1 MNNYKIKQ
9 DRINIAGYYSRTKSI
24 TKLLKFSCALLLSA
38 SLFAC
43 ASTSETESSETAAAA
58 SEASSGSGTSDTSA
72 APASATSEA
81 APAAAD
87 SAAPAE
93 ATAAASAVEPEETK
107 PPKMVESCKDEPFG
121 KYEQQARESI
131 AKGLAATKAD
141 TFGVGFR
148 NVEEHNKWSKTH
160 NTLFK
165 SVNDACSELADCAKK
180 HKKDKDT
187 ECVAQAKTFATWQD
201 LAKSFAEKA
210 KSVETTE
217 PPIICSLEPNLDDP
231 ADCFHGL
238 AANIMKV
245 CDTDDCKEVSDCWRG
260 VGFLDG
266 AITQSKKSC
275 DFVHQK
281 LETCRG
287 FIEATQRRK
296 DKFSHCGEM
305 QNQLNITIFPVL

>member
-1 MNNYKIKQ
+1 VNNN
-9 DRINIAGYYSRTKSI
+9 RINVISNISLTNTFAH
-24 TKLLKFSCALLLSA
+24 LLKISIALLLSA

-43 ASTSETESSETAAAA
+43 ASTSESESGDTAAPV
-58 SEASSGSGTSDTSA
+58 SEASAGGTASES
-72 APASATSEA
+72 APASDTTEA
-81 APAAAD
+81 APAASDA
-87 SAAPAE
+87 AAPGDS
-93 ATAAASAVEPEETK
+93 TAAAAPAVEPEAIT
-107 PPKMVESCKDEPFG
+107 PPKIVESCKDEPFG
-121 KYEQQARESI
+121 KYEKQARESI

-148 NVEEHNKWSKTH
+148 NVAEHNKWSKTH
-160 NTLFK
+160 STLFK
-165 SVNDACSELADCAKK
+165 SVNDACNALAECAKQ

-187 ECVAQAKTFATWQD
+187 ECVAQAKTFATWQG

-238 AANIMKV
+238 AANITNV
-245 CDTDDCKEVSDCWRG
+245 CDTDECKEVSDCWRG

-287 FIEATQRRK
+287 YIEATKRRE
-296 DKFSHCGEM
+296 DKFKHCGEL